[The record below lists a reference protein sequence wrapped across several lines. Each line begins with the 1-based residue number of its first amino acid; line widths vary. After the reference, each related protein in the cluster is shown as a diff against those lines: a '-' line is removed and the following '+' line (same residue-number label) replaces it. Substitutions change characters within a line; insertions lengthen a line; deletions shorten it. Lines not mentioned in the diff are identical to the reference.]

1 MALEDTLG
9 VNSLSGLP
17 PLTGTSK
24 PEDYYKAR
32 DVGALAKGEL
42 AGLQA
47 QQKETSEK
55 AKLKGQEQALA
66 GYKTAV
72 EDSGLSKQIND
83 VIEQRNKQFVPTQE
97 SAGDLANVF
106 TLTSLVGFMLGGA
119 GKGHAQQALAGMNGM
134 LEGHNEGNEDRY
146 KKEKTIYEENAKA
159 LDRLVSTLQEKKKEV
174 LELAKTDYD
183 AALLKAEESAHT
195 AGAPFLAEIAKKQ
208 GLVAYG
214 EYADSVLKQLEKK
227 EEAANK
233 LKETAERNKETA
245 RHNVEMEKHQRNLEN
260 LYRERQKAT
269 GERTAEKLF
278 TQTEWPLV
286 QGIRGIEDLQTKLR
300 DPEVQKGWASATAP
314 LIQKL
319 GSIDWTGDPSSVVN
333 DVNRALTGNDK
344 TTLFL
349 KDALLR
355 SYEIE
360 RATRGGGRL
369 TVQDVRTLGP
379 VLNPAGYDAATY
391 NQLLDDRRRVL
402 YENLQDLGMKQE
414 EIQRR
419 TTTRAYTPF
428 GGQQQRSSED
438 QEALSWANA
447 HPNDPR
453 AAQIKQRLGVK

>member
-1 MALEDTLG
+1 MALENTLG

-17 PLTGTSK
+17 QLTGASK
-24 PEDYYKAR
+24 PDDYFKAR
-32 DVGALAKGEL
+32 DVGALAKGEV

-47 QQKETSEK
+47 QQKEASEK

-245 RHNVEMEKHQRNLEN
+245 RHNVEMEKHQRNLEKFIDQ
-260 LYRERQKAT
+260 RQRAT
-269 GERTAEKLF
+269 GERAAEKLF

-314 LIQKL
+314 LLQI
-319 GSIDWTGDPSSVVN
+319 G
-333 DVNRALTGNDK
+333 RAH
-344 TTLFL
+344 
-349 KDALLR
+349 
-355 SYEIE
+355 
-360 RATRGGGRL
+360 
-369 TVQDVRTLGP
+369 V
-379 VLNPAGYDAATY
+379 
-391 NQLLDDRRRVL
+391 
-402 YENLQDLGMKQE
+402 
-414 EIQRR
+414 
-419 TTTRAYTPF
+419 
-428 GGQQQRSSED
+428 
-438 QEALSWANA
+438 
-447 HPNDPR
+447 
-453 AAQIKQRLGVK
+453 